1 MRLCISSP
9 LSATLPHL
17 MEHNG
22 DENVDEV
29 RSLFLHS
36 EGDSFEEGM
45 DGETKEEE
53 EGSGCEAF

>member
-1 MRLCISSP
+1 
-9 LSATLPHL
+9 

-29 RSLFLHS
+29 RALFLHS